1 MANIVYCIMCVKIKA
16 NSHSR
21 LRYLCTLGFPL
32 IAAILTALL
41 PGLISILVEAVL
53 VSRPLQRLVPPRP
66 PFNKENEI
74 SDSVPVDVWMK

>member
-1 MANIVYCIMCVKIKA
+1 MLDEAELPFAMEDDTD
-16 NSHSR
+16 SR

-74 SDSVPVDVWMK
+74 SDSVPENCPFCT